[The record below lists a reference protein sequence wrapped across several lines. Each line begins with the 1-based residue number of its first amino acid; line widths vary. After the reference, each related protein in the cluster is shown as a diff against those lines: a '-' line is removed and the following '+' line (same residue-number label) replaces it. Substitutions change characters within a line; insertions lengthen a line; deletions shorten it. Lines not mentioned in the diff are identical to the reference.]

1 MTTEVIV
8 KRLHVVLVILAGL
21 LSPTYVFAQP
31 ASVTWAL
38 NSTTL
43 LASVSSG
50 NGGGQSEAIGAGG
63 SPSMVIFDYNAH
75 GQRLWVG
82 TAGWTVLPGEDPLRF
97 VQFAAAPTSGN
108 SLNITNVTFNHAD
121 FQTSVN
127 FSKRA
132 SCYC

>member
-1 MTTEVIV
+1 
-8 KRLHVVLVILAGL
+8 
-21 LSPTYVFAQP
+21 
-31 ASVTWAL
+31 
-38 NSTTL
+38 
-43 LASVSSG
+43 
-50 NGGGQSEAIGAGG
+50 
-63 SPSMVIFDYNAH
+63 MVIFDYNAH

-97 VQFAAAPTSGN
+97 VQFDAAPTSGN

-132 SCYC
+132 SCYCWNKLPMEHQHESVRHLCDRTTAFGDFNTVLREDDALKRQGGISEKRSWLVD